1 MRKKKFLALMM
12 AMAIVGAAGVPA
24 ITVEAQGLGQ
34 IQDASKVP
42 YGSLTKEDKNI
53 VKELFDF
60 EFYKAENPDVVA
72 VVGDNYD
79 DLFKHFCLC
88 GIFEGRTCNP
98 NFDPSAYASAN
109 PDLAEKFGANII
121 SYYKH
126 YELVGSKEDSDS
138 RKITTMAACAE
149 AGITFQS
156 LVSSEIRIT
165 PTVYAWAQKLHTNDF
180 ATVQKAVNKV
190 VASGTNGNEH
200 GGPSSTPAVVS
211 TSQAT
216 YLLVPERADAEA
228 YAKAKGFT
236 KVDTITI
243 PEGTSNTYLSLYV
256 FKGQVGHAVYENWEA
271 DGVPV
276 YKTDDFVA
284 AENMICEASIGVNV
298 SSPITDEERSVVD
311 TEVDHTG
318 ASIYSP
324 ISFET
329 TIDDSGNYIWSTVHV
344 NSSDKETKE
353 TETATNYFMRESI
366 LSGYHTNYSGSESY
380 TFANDEERDA
390 YIAKKKEEQNYEP
403 AKYDSDYE
411 GVDANAPRHTTYDVS
426 INLEENADGSLSS
439 ISVGVSND
447 EHQFGYVNTTTVSG
461 DKTENAESDNTESS
475 AE

>member
-60 EFYKAENPDVVA
+60 DFYKAENPDVVA

-138 RKITTMAACAE
+138 RKITTMDACAK

-156 LVSSEIRIT
+156 LVSSDIRIT

-180 ATVQKAVNKV
+180 ATVQNAVNKV
-190 VASGTNGNEH
+190 VSSGTNGNEH

-284 AENMICEASIGVNV
+284 AEYMICEASIGVNV

-324 ISFET
+324 MSYERT
-329 TIDDSGNYIWSTVHV
+329 TDDQGNYIWSTVHV
-344 NSSDKETKE
+344 NNTNKEAKE
-353 TETATNYFMRESI
+353 TESATNYFMYEDI
-366 LSGYHTNYSGSESY
+366 LSGYHTNYSGSEIH
-380 TFANDEERDA
+380 TFTSDEDRDA
-390 YIAKKKEEQNYEP
+390 YIAKKKAENNYEP
-403 AKYDSDYE
+403 EKYISNYE
-411 GVDANAPRHTTYDVS
+411 GIDANAPRHTTYDISVD
-426 INLEENADGSLSS
+426 LEENADGSLSS

-447 EHQFGYVNTTTVSG
+447 EHQFGYVNTTTVS
-461 DKTENAESDNTESS
+461 DSTDENAEAIE
-475 AE
+475 E